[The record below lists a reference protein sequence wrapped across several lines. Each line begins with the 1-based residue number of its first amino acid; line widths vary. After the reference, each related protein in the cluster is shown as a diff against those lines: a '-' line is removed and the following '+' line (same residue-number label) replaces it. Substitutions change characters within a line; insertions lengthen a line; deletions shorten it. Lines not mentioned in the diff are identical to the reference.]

1 MNAPASIAAQA
12 VAADRRNLSFQRQTG
27 RSLFFWAL
35 VALLN
40 LVAQIIFHRKLGPGE
55 FGTLNTALGIIALMT
70 VPVFALQQGL
80 TDYLAREHP
89 TERREFLASLRGAS
103 FILVETAA
111 WAWAALAAV
120 IMILLVPHLGL
131 PRWSTSVFTFFNAL
145 IAIGGVTSAAL
156 YPDAS
161 RRRLWGTLLLAAILV
176 RVLLGAYLSSR
187 QHRAEAVL
195 IAFLV
200 SGFIVLL
207 PLIIRETMEWSAR
220 LNLCRVARDRDF
232 LLQVGATFSVVV
244 ALFLFTNADRI
255 VAQGWFG
262 DTTKYNLGYIDWPT
276 FDSYQ
281 TAGLLGRALIW
292 GTQPLL
298 LLFYA
303 QRSPLLHTTRASL
316 FYFWIYM
323 GALIAGAILLGI
335 FSGPASA
342 LFCGDDN
349 KLTSEMVPAFA
360 LIMVPIGL
368 LQALGVFA
376 LASRRLPECFVLGGC
391 GLGYFLLLFLFG
403 RQPSLML
410 SYMLGGAA
418 ASILILL
425 FIGIVRWGRK
435 QP

>member
-1 MNAPASIAAQA
+1 MNAPVSIAAQA
-12 VAADRRNLSFQRQTG
+12 VAPDRRNLSFQRQTG
-27 RSLFFWAL
+27 RSFLFWAL

-40 LVAQIIFHRKLGPGE
+40 LVAQIIFHRELAPGE
-55 FGTLNTALGIIALMT
+55 FGTLNTALGLIALMT
-70 VPVFALQQGL
+70 VPLLALQQGL

-89 TERREFLASLRGAS
+89 AERHDFLVSLRGAS
-103 FILVETAA
+103 FILIETAA
-111 WAWAALAAV
+111 WVWAALAGV
-120 IMILLVPHLGL
+120 IMVLLLPYLGL
-131 PRWSTSVFTFFNAL
+131 PRWSMAVLTFFTAL
-145 IAIGGVTSAAL
+145 ITLGGVTSAAL

-161 RRRLWGTLLLAAILV
+161 RRRFWGSLLLAAILV
-176 RVLLGAYLSSR
+176 RVLFGAYLSSR
-187 QHRAEAVL
+187 QHQAEAVL

-200 SGFIVLL
+200 AGFILLL
-207 PLIIRETMEWSAR
+207 PLIVREMMEWPAR
-220 LNLCRVARDRDF
+220 FGLCRVALDRDF

-244 ALFLFTNADRI
+244 ALFLFASADRI

-262 DTTKYNLGYIDWPT
+262 DATQYNLGYIDWPT

-316 FYFWIYM
+316 FYFWIYV
-323 GALIAGAILLGI
+323 GTLIAGAILLGV

-360 LIMVPIGL
+360 LTMVPIGL

-391 GLGYFLLLFLFG
+391 GFGYFLLLFLFG
-403 RQPSLML
+403 RQPQLML
-410 SYMLGGAA
+410 SYMLGGAT
-418 ASILILL
+418 ASILLLL